1 MDRITEEWWD
11 AAEQGILVYSSVCT
25 RLQEAITETTNNG
38 EETRLTFKQGDS
50 LLTIANI
57 YFRSI
62 EVQTNVYKIFS
73 GILLREWNEQSA
85 MWSMNGFFDN
95 GFVRFVYGRIHNF
108 ISNNRL
114 TITFANTA
122 ITLLKYIGRDNDDRL
137 AIMGKEPRLRIL
149 NNMLARC
156 LRDALTQKTG
166 CELLKEFTKHSKFA
180 SNIVWSGLVE
190 RVDAIIRHFSYSNTR
205 DRRQF
210 IALEAACRTM
220 YGFHQ

>member
-73 GILLREWNEQSA
+73 DI
-85 MWSMNGFFDN
+85 
-95 GFVRFVYGRIHNF
+95 
-108 ISNNRL
+108 
-114 TITFANTA
+114 
-122 ITLLKYIGRDNDDRL
+122 
-137 AIMGKEPRLRIL
+137 
-149 NNMLARC
+149 
-156 LRDALTQKTG
+156 KT
-166 CELLKEFTKHSKFA
+166 TTY
-180 SNIVWSGLVE
+180 V
-190 RVDAIIRHFSYSNTR
+190 
-205 DRRQF
+205 
-210 IALEAACRTM
+210 
-220 YGFHQ
+220 